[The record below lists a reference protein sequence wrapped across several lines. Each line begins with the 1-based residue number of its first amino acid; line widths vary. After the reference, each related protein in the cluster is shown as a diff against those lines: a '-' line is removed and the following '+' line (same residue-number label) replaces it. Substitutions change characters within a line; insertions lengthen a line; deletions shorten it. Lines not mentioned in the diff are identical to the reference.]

1 MRAEAVMRV
10 KKWMLCL
17 LSAYVTLLGLKTD
30 LCAPG
35 SERSMIVQLF
45 DAMTGFSVQ
54 DLILFAGIV
63 CLYSASLSYLKR
75 TGFRFRDVVC
85 IAAPAF
91 LFAGFMVLGQAFAY
105 DGSLRC
111 VVSDGLQRIK
121 AMLVFLGFLMI
132 FVTAIAVLYQGL
144 GELQVCGQSTNTE
157 KSRLGFGQYKRFFC
171 KHTFATAFL
180 TIFIFYIPY
189 MLLSYPAI
197 HMGDTCNQLA
207 QGYNFLEGTSGYLK
221 LIDESVRLNGHH
233 PILHTLYLHLCMV
246 IGDTVFGS
254 YNIGIFLVSVTQ
266 MLCIVMTVAYA
277 LSVMVKAGIKF
288 EAVFVTMLY
297 YMLTPRMQ
305 NYMFLITKDVFTAC
319 ALLIFGI
326 SIWQLQKKG
335 EDKRSYLLF
344 TVSGMCLTLFR
355 NDGKYI
361 VLVSVLALLL
371 FVKKRRKKAAVC
383 GVLIMLVTV
392 LLFGV
397 LMPAF
402 KITPASRREA
412 LSLPFQ
418 QTARYIRDYE
428 QEVTQAEQEAI
439 SKVLR
444 YDVLAEKYVPEN
456 GDFVKENFNEEASAA
471 ELSAY
476 FKVWWGMLKKHP
488 EVYLEAALNNY
499 YNYFYPGGELAQA
512 YTYEQSAVFMT
523 YVNDAL
529 DEIGMSIHYPQ
540 WSHKYQ
546 QMYETLREKVFELPV
561 LSVFKSSA
569 LYVWTL
575 ILWFFYLVKNKRTK
589 LVLPAIPLFLSLGVA
604 LIASRNGEYFRYL
617 YGIAFSLPVIMALG
631 QARIQEAVD
640 DSV

>member
-1 MRAEAVMRV
+1 MRV
-10 KKWMLCL
+10 KKWMFCL
-17 LSAYVTLLGLKTD
+17 LPAYVTLLGLKTD
-30 LCAPG
+30 LCAPV
-35 SERSMIVQLF
+35 SERSMVVQLF
-45 DAMTGFSVQ
+45 DAVTGFSVQ
-54 DLILFAGIV
+54 DLILFAGLV
-63 CLYSASLSYLKR
+63 CLYNVSFSYLQR
-75 TGFRFRDVVC
+75 TSFRFRDAVC
-85 IAAPAF
+85 IVVPAF

-105 DGSLRC
+105 DDSLRC
-111 VVSDGLQRIK
+111 VVSDGLQKIK
-121 AMLVFLGFLMI
+121 AMLVFFGFFTI
-132 FVTAIAVLYQGL
+132 FATAIAVLDQGL
-144 GELQVCGQSTNTE
+144 GELQICCQSINAANGRKGFE
-157 KSRLGFGQYKRFFC
+157 KYKKCFC
-171 KHTFATAFL
+171 EHTFATVFL
-180 TIFIFYIPY
+180 TVFLFYIPY
-189 MLLSYPAI
+189 MILSYPAI

-207 QGYNFLEGTSGYLK
+207 QGYNFWEGTSGYLK
-221 LIDESVRLNGHH
+221 LIDETVRLNGHH

-266 MLCIVMTVAYA
+266 MLCIVMTISYA
-277 LSVMVKAGIKF
+277 LSVMVKAGVKF
-288 EAVFVTMLY
+288 GPAFVTMLY
-297 YMLTPRMQ
+297 FMLTPRMQ
-305 NYMFLITKDVFTAC
+305 NYLFLITKDVFTAC

-344 TVSGMCLTLFR
+344 TVSGMCLALFR

-371 FVKKRRKKAAVC
+371 FVKKRRKSIAVC
-383 GVLIMLVTV
+383 GILVMFVTV
-392 LLFGV
+392 MLFEV

-402 KITPASRREA
+402 HITPASRREA

-428 QEVTQAEQEAI
+428 EEVTQAEKETI
-439 SKVLR
+439 SKVIR
-444 YDVLAEKYVPEN
+444 YEALAEKYVPEN

-488 EVYLEAALNNY
+488 DVYLEAALNNY
-499 YNYFYPGGELAQA
+499 YNYFYPGEELAQA

-546 QMYETLREKVFELPV
+546 QMYETLRERVFELPV

-569 LYVWTL
+569 LYVWAL
-575 ILWFFYLVKNKRTK
+575 IFWFFYLVKNKRTK